1 MATLLGRM
9 RHIKAYWVTG
19 TLISLTVS
27 AFAVVQSCLSCTTM
41 HDTMFQSGSQRQLDL
56 QSRLEQQQLQLFLTL
71 PGIAPRP
78 RSPVAISLLLS

>member
-27 AFAVVQSCLSCTTM
+27 AFAVVQSCLHYHARHHVSVWLSEAAG
-41 HDTMFQSGSQRQLDL
+41 FAKQV
-56 QSRLEQQQLQLFLTL
+56 
-71 PGIAPRP
+71 GIATTSAIFNPSWD
-78 RSPVAISLLLS
+78 SPSP